1 MRKQAQ
7 FIGLISILLTGLAV
21 GAAGAQTVPHSGPL
35 AWPVPYFGTHTLGDP
50 PIVYPPSNSQPMN
63 PLKYWRSQI
72 LFGHGGYGGSTII
85 ISPGYYYPG
94 GWPYSYYENYVMP
107 PYNPYYGMAAGN
119 GYYGSLPLGFGAGVY
134 QAHSTAQYRVVQ
146 PSESTSAPTS
156 KLSGGM
162 VVATSGHRKD
172 QALSNYYLA
181 TPTVSKVITG
191 VMANIENAW
200 QTNSPDLLAKY
211 VDPRSTIEVR
221 VEGSSPYR
229 LSGAEYL
236 KRTNAALKS
245 MKTHAFKL
253 NKAEEMSNGQ
263 WVVSGFHRFEMP
275 DGQSGELRI
284 SFTLHQSGT
293 QVTITKESV
302 SNSSGG

>member
-7 FIGLISILLTGLAV
+7 FIGLISILLTGLIV

-50 PIVYPPSNSQPMN
+50 PIVYPPPNSQPMN

-72 LFGHGGYGGSTII
+72 LFGRGGYGGSTII

-94 GWPYSYYENYVMP
+94 GWPYSYYGNYVTP
-107 PYNPYYGMAAGN
+107 PYNPYYGMAVGN

-146 PSESTSAPTS
+146 PSKP
-156 KLSGGM
+156 SGGM
-162 VVATSGHRKD
+162 VVATNGHPKE
-172 QALSNYYLA
+172 QAISSYYLA
-181 TPTVSKVITG
+181 TPTVSKAIKAA
-191 VMANIENAW
+191 MADIEKAW

-211 VDPRSTIEVR
+211 VDPSSTIEVS
-221 VEGSSPYR
+221 VEGSSPYS
-229 LSGAEYL
+229 LGGAKYL
-236 KRTNAALKS
+236 KRTETALKS
-245 MKTHAFKL
+245 MKTLAFNL
-253 NKAEEMSNGQ
+253 NKAVETSKGQ

-275 DGQSGELRI
+275 DGQSAELGI
-284 SFTLHQSGT
+284 SFTLHQSEGR
-293 QVTITKESV
+293 VTITKEGV
-302 SNSSGG
+302 SNTSG